1 MKQTANKSNNPQ
13 QATLTPLESIA
24 ITRFGVS
31 ATYTMLR
38 DGDDAS
44 SIRVG
49 KRFFIPRTALERW
62 LESCGGRDAA

>member
-38 DGDDAS
+38 DGTMP